1 MLIGVAL
8 LASAS
13 LWPRSPTSAPSL
25 AGLAE
30 EKTAPG
36 VSFEG
41 LTFSTGG
48 EKGKTILH
56 GCSGEAA
63 AGRML
68 AIMGPSGSGKTT
80 LLNALAGQ
88 LKAGPKATLTGRLT
102 VGGDLCGGAGEV
114 SGLRVAYVR
123 QEDVFYTQMTVRE
136 TLLFAARLRL
146 PASTSL
152 AEKERRVE
160 EIISRRLLLPCRA
173 PLRLFTPIASCTS
186 PLPPP
191 GSTSDAPQTPSSATA
206 SGAASLAAA
215 VPLSGTRPET
225 VRDMSA
231 GAASLAAS
239 GSGSPSGASCSRILG
254 RSYTMR
260 PPRTPRRLDTVRAV
274 SRLLF
279 LDEPTSGLDAFAAQQ
294 VASRFSP
301 LGDPLAPL
309 GETALRLRLRW
320 SRRSGGSPPKA
331 PPSS

>member
-13 LWPRSPTSAPSL
+13 LWPRSPTSAPSP

-36 VSFEG
+36 VYFEG

-63 AGRML
+63 PGRML

-160 EIISRRLLLPCRA
+160 EIISRRLLPCRA

-206 SGAASLAAA
+206 SGAASLGGGGT
-215 VPLSGTRPET
+215 LSGSRPET

-254 RSYTMR
+254 RSYTNA
-260 PPRTPRRLDTVRAV
+260 PSSHPSAPRHSARCEQASLPRRANLRPGRLCRAAGGL
-274 SRLLF
+274 SLL
-279 LDEPTSGLDAFAAQQ
+279 P
-294 VASRFSP
+294 
-301 LGDPLAPL
+301 
-309 GETALRLRLRW
+309 
-320 SRRSGGSPPKA
+320 SRRSPRTSG
-331 PPSS
+331 